1 MQFLIGALLIL
12 FNNPNGYYFNNTL
25 NTSAETKTERLAADS
40 VEMVFV
46 EGGTFSMGCE
56 GGTKCQEHH
65 IPLHDVTL
73 NSFYISKYE
82 ITKKQ
87 FAEFVAKTSY
97 RTMAEK
103 KGYSIYRVGNNNEK
117 KTGLDWKNQLDV
129 YAVGNADLAY
139 PVIHVS
145 WNDAVE
151 YCRWLSKET
160 GKKYRL
166 PTEAEWEY
174 AARGGVKN
182 QGYKFAGSNN
192 ADSVAWYDDNS
203 QDKIYPVGQKKP
215 NELGIYDMSG
225 NVWEFCSDWFTLT
238 YEGSLIMSNNPL
250 GPENGLGHVKR
261 GGSSRSLRES
271 TLNYSRSMSDVNYN
285 NDEIGFRI
293 VMEP

>member
-12 FNNPNGYYFNNTL
+12 FYNPNGYYFNNTL
-25 NTSAETKTERLAADS
+25 NISAETKTERLAADS

-56 GGTKCQEHH
+56 GGAKCQAHH
-65 IPLHDVTL
+65 MPLHDVTL

-117 KTGLDWKNQLDV
+117 KTGLDWKNQSDV

-192 ADSVAWYDDNS
+192 GDSVAWHKDNS
-203 QDKIYPVGQKKP
+203 EDKIYPVGQKKP

-225 NVWEFCSDWFTLT
+225 NVWEFCSDWFAMT
-238 YEGSLIMSNNPL
+238 YEGSLIMSKNPL
-250 GPENGLGHVKR
+250 GPEKGDAHVKR

-271 TLNYSRSMSDVNYN
+271 TLNYSRSMSDVDYN

>member
-1 MQFLIGALLIL
+1 MQFLIGMLLII
-12 FNNPNGYYFNNTL
+12 FNSHSEFNFINTL
-25 NTSAETKTERLAADS
+25 NQAKAKTEKLTADS

-56 GGTKCQEHH
+56 GGDKCQGHH
-65 IPLHDVTL
+65 MPLHDVTL

-87 FAEFVAKTSY
+87 FEAFVAKTRY
-97 RTMAEK
+97 RTFAEK
-103 KGYSIYRVGNNNEK
+103 KGYSVYKDGN
-117 KTGLDWKNQLDV
+117 KTEMKSGLDWKNNLNV
-129 YAVGNADLAY
+129 YATGNADLDY

-192 ADSVAWYDDNS
+192 ADSVAWHKDNS
-203 QDKIYPVGQKKP
+203 GDKIYPVGQKKP

-225 NVWEFCSDWFTLT
+225 NVWEFCSDWFSMT
-238 YEGSLIMSNNPL
+238 YEGSLLLNNNPK
-250 GPENGLGHVKR
+250 GPESGNAHVKR
-261 GGSSRSLRES
+261 GGSSRSVRES
-271 TLNYSRSMSDVNYN
+271 TINYSRSMSDLDYN